1 MEIVIDIA
9 YIVVYIYIYIYI
21 MQTGFNDTLSLE
33 IPDTGLRAD

>member
-1 MEIVIDIA
+1 MEIVIDI
-9 YIVVYIYIYIYI
+9 IYIYIYI